1 MRPGDATMLRLAIV
15 TNIPAPYRVPVYNRL
30 AREPGIDLH
39 VYYAALIEADRRW
52 DLPAFEHAHTF
63 MDGRVYERAGRYIH
77 YTPGVVRQLGS
88 FSPHVVVTTGFNPTH
103 LAAWWYALRQRRAH
117 VVMTDGTDASEAGLS
132 VAHRAIRHI
141 VFARTQAF
149 LVASAGGRRLL
160 RSYGV
165 DAERVHVS
173 PLCANTSVGW
183 AAAPGTERDIDLLFS
198 GRLVPIKNASFAL
211 QVAAAAAA
219 RLGRPLRVAMLGSG
233 PDEVALRQ
241 QAATLQGQVDVQFAG
256 HVTQAEVPHWFQ
268 RSRLFLFPTRWDPW
282 GVVANEAC
290 LAGVPALVSPHA
302 GVAGEL
308 VLDGVNGRV
317 LPLVLDTWVD
327 ATVQLLADDE
337 LRQRYAL
344 AAEAAVAPY
353 SFENAALGIADAARQ
368 AVAGAVVPARRST
381 FR

>member
-1 MRPGDATMLRLAIV
+1 
-15 TNIPAPYRVPVYNRL
+15 
-30 AREPGIDLH
+30 
-39 VYYAALIEADRRW
+39 
-52 DLPAFEHAHTF
+52 
-63 MDGRVYERAGRYIH
+63 
-77 YTPGVVRQLGS
+77 
-88 FSPHVVVTTGFNPTH
+88 
-103 LAAWWYALRQRRAH
+103 
-117 VVMTDGTDASEAGLS
+117 